1 MAEMD
6 FLSKVYE
13 LETDRD
19 IFDLYTK
26 WAESYEQDV
35 IKNGYR
41 TPERCASDL
50 ANATTHRSLS
60 ILDMGCGT
68 GYSGLALQKAGF
80 SNIDGTDINPAML
93 EMARSRNIYNN
104 VYLGTIEKP
113 LPENISSYSAIS
125 AIGVIGSGAAPVDLL
140 REISGAIS
148 LGALFVFSLN
158 EHTLRDPAFVRAIE
172 ECVDKGVCDLVSR
185 STGPHLEKLNTTSAV
200 FVLKKI

>member
-1 MAEMD
+1 MDKED

-19 IFDLYTK
+19 IFDLYTE
-26 WAESYEQDV
+26 WAESYEQDMN
-35 IKNGYR
+35 KNGYR

-50 ANATTHRSLS
+50 ANVTTDRNLS

-80 SNIDGTDINPAML
+80 TNIDGTDINPAML
-93 EMARSRNIYNN
+93 EMARFRNIYNN

-113 LPENISSYSAIS
+113 LPENISTYSMIS
-125 AIGVIGSGAAPVDLL
+125 AIGVIGSGAAPVELL
-140 REISGAIS
+140 KELLGAIS
-148 LGALFVFSLN
+148 PGTLFVFSLN
-158 EHTLRDPAFVRAIE
+158 EHTLKDPAFAGAIE
-172 ECVDKGVCDLVSR
+172 ESIDTGVCDLVSR
-185 STGPHLEKLNTTSAV
+185 SIGPHLEKLNTTSTI

>member
-1 MAEMD
+1 MVNQPLNHRTTKNKNPNGQVKRKKFIAEMD

-80 SNIDGTDINPAML
+80 SNIDGTDINPA
-93 EMARSRNIYNN
+93 I
-104 VYLGTIEKP
+104 
-113 LPENISSYSAIS
+113 
-125 AIGVIGSGAAPVDLL
+125 
-140 REISGAIS
+140 
-148 LGALFVFSLN
+148 
-158 EHTLRDPAFVRAIE
+158 
-172 ECVDKGVCDLVSR
+172 
-185 STGPHLEKLNTTSAV
+185 
-200 FVLKKI
+200 